1 MECVGEKQAAI
12 AIEKKSGRDIEEV
25 DARVCPGRRRR
36 RRQMR
41 SSGSKNRALKGT
53 SILSITITI
62 SVGHLYRLGAG

>member
-25 DARVCPGRRRR
+25 DARVCPGRRR
-36 RRQMR
+36 QIP
-41 SSGSKNRALKGT
+41 GSKSRALTGT